1 MTILSSC
8 LSSYYAMYAQS
19 LWQKPQLQETWT
31 QLRKNW
37 YACQILFSF
46 VDNIYIC
53 TLILTFFVFN
63 IGSNSSYPRNL
74 SPSVLEHSDTAL
86 LTLPC
91 HKANR
96 SSWELLGS
104 QFPNV
109 RTPARF
115 SEIVRSNSKVHMTF
129 CIQYNLRFVL
139 NIDVLLIK

>member
-1 MTILSSC
+1 MLSHCGKNPSYKRPGHSSGRIGMHVKFSSL
-8 LSSYYAMYAQS
+8 LSI
-19 LWQKPQLQETWT
+19 TFT
-31 QLRKNW
+31 
-37 YACQILFSF
+37 F
-46 VDNIYIC
+46 C